1 MAELTNAEI
10 DALVQELKK
19 RLGLIKYFATLG
31 DSDDLSAA
39 IVDEPGRSGFV
50 RVRLELDDVP
60 FRTVKCGLLG
70 AYSPFPGSPVIVGYD
85 EKGDLAIEKAD
96 FDAIVEAK
104 GNPLIYNSGDNRLTA
119 FNQTDGLLPLS
130 CGAVSSAAGT
140 LTNEVFVNSF
150 RFVDKTNTVQWF
162 KGALVDL
169 TALVPGANLHRYVAL
184 FLKDDLTIEIIGST
198 PIATITPLTESDKQE
213 CFDTRD
219 VLSIPIA
226 LWRLHNSQTVVT
238 NPDKIEDL
246 RPWQQPPGGPGLNQA
261 WNGTFTRNFDL
272 FVTSDGATITGSL
285 DATNGGNLK
294 VKFSDSF
301 PTLDTDPTPLTVTL
315 TPGTDNVP
323 QINHVYVLQSDS
335 LLTAKTSTYLEDW
348 PSAEHA
354 PVAIV
359 ILRTAATTQTDGVL
373 GNQNINNRP
382 ENDSHN
388 NQGWIQIAGNRM
400 RSRGPHWWTGVTP
413 TITIVSNGGAP
424 DDIYLANTSGIV
436 QQFNMHTFPAL
447 DMQTGDDIHI
457 VNRNGAAY
465 TTTAN
470 LNTEL
475 SDRDGNSM
483 SNKYFW
489 LTFWGVINKTG
500 EISHLMC
507 NLPSGSYNTQANAE
521 DDVSG
526 TRVRDIPSTFH
537 HTGFLIAETLFR
549 HQPAASGTWTEI
561 ETNTLLGK
569 TDGGGGGA
577 IVTPITSFSDAVFD
591 WFNSA
596 DPTKLVDVDLSG
608 LTAATTRTLT
618 MPDKSGTL
626 AMLSDIVG
634 GSGSLEFI
642 EEKVLSADTSTT
654 FSTGITGTDRYLLFY
669 ELDNATGTGNQ
680 ISIRVNG
687 DANESDYA
695 RQILN
700 ATGSTVSAVRA
711 ANTAAFALSNP
722 NAQVV
727 GYFSFGLVT
736 DGGGTYKMVGYAF
749 NARHDGNDTPLL
761 QNRIV
766 SKNSSISDITQI
778 EILSSVASAMN
789 GSIRLY
795 RLLS

>member
-1 MAELTNAEI
+1 FGDGRDWITAP
-10 DALVQELKK
+10 K
-19 RLGLIKYFATLG
+19 RRNNFA
-31 DSDDLSAA
+31 
-39 IVDEPGRSGFV
+39 
-50 RVRLELDDVP
+50 
-60 FRTVKCGLLG
+60 
-70 AYSPFPGSPVIVGYD
+70 
-85 EKGDLAIEKAD
+85 
-96 FDAIVEAK
+96 
-104 GNPLIYNSGDNRLTA
+104 
-119 FNQTDGLLPLS
+119 
-130 CGAVSSAAGT
+130 
-140 LTNEVFVNSF
+140 
-150 RFVDKTNTVQWF
+150 
-162 KGALVDL
+162 
-169 TALVPGANLHRYVAL
+169 
-184 FLKDDLTIEIIGST
+184 
-198 PIATITPLTESDKQE
+198 ATIAP
-213 CFDTRD
+213 
-219 VLSIPIA
+219 
-226 LWRLHNSQTVVT
+226 TV
-238 NPDKIEDL
+238 NDDIDL
-246 RPWQQPPGGPGLNQA
+246 RYEVGSWWFDITNDRAFVCLDSSDGAADWPEVSLDVMGA
-261 WNGTFTRNFDL
+261 WNGTFKQNFDL
-272 FVTSDGATITGSL
+272 FATSDGVTITGSL
-285 DATNGGNLK
+285 NATNGGNLK
-294 VKFSDSF
+294 AFFSDGEL
-301 PTLDTDPTPLTVTL
+301 TLNTDPTPLTVTL

-400 RSRGPHWWTGVTP
+400 RSRGAHWWTGVTP

-424 DDIYLANTSGIV
+424 DDIYLASTSGVV

-626 AMLSDIVG
+626 AMLSDIAG

-669 ELDNATGTGNQ
+669 ELDNATGTGSQ

-700 ATGSTVSAVRA
+700 VNGSAVVAARA
-711 ANTAAFALSNP
+711 ANTAAFALPNP

-749 NARHDGNDTPLL
+749 NARHDGNDTPFL

-778 EILSSVASAMN
+778 EILSSVASSMN